1 MITMDTH
8 EVVSAF
14 LDDEPFDP
22 ADLARALAD
31 PGGRQLLLELVAL
44 RTLVRDE
51 PIAPAARGVAGV
63 SRPKWI
69 AVGFLAA
76 SVLFGA
82 GAAWLLPPLLRQQ
95 PADVPPTPQRVVTF
109 ETGGAA
115 TDVPR

>member
-1 MITMDTH
+1 MTMDTH

-14 LDDEPFDP
+14 LDDEPFEP

-31 PGGRQLLLELVAL
+31 PGGRQLLLDLVGL
-44 RTLVRDE
+44 RALVRDE
-51 PIAPAARGVAGV
+51 PIAAPVRATV

-82 GAAWLLPPLLRQQ
+82 GAAVLLPPLLRQ
-95 PADVPPTPQRVVTF
+95 PHADVPPTPQRVVTF
-109 ETGGAA
+109 ETGAA
-115 TDVPR
+115 AGGDLSR

>member
-1 MITMDTH
+1 METH

-31 PGGRQLLLELVAL
+31 PCGRQVLLDLVAL

-51 PIAPAARGVAGV
+51 PIAPPAHTAV

-82 GAAWLLPPLLRQQ
+82 GAAVLLPPLLRQQ

-109 ETGGAA
+109 DTGAGNGEA
-115 TDVPR
+115 PR